1 MKILYKIVLIVIL
14 LVSTFTANS
23 DTIENFTKTRSENAI
38 ITSSTSR
45 FSKYITWIVG
55 SYEAGICRY
64 AYFLKAPA
72 STKYDITKYEY
83 WSANK
88 IIADKCEVSIFTK
101 GTEDTPL
108 YIIKV
113 NDEVLYE
120 NYF

>member
-1 MKILYKIVLIVIL
+1 MKTLYKNLLIVIL
-14 LVSTFTANS
+14 SIASFTANS
-23 DTIENFTKTRSENAI
+23 DTIENFTKTKSENAI

-45 FSKYITWIVG
+45 FSKYVTWIVG

-64 AYFLKAPA
+64 AYFLKAPTQ
-72 STKYDITKYEY
+72 TKYDITKYEY

-88 IIADKCEVSIFTK
+88 IIADKCEVAIFTK

-108 YIIKV
+108 YTIKV

-120 NYF
+120 DYF